1 MTACEP
7 ARLRHPD
14 TIKRQSENMLAL
26 AEQGE
31 LGGWRM
37 DLAQLGGVSRLVC
50 EVTRDRYPDLEVP
63 VHGRRLHFK
72 VGETD
77 LWAGRPHQVDRD
89 EAGRSDVELIVVSV
103 LLDGGSG
110 PRWRF
115 FDSQLGQELSR
126 SEGLAVASFRAWM
139 GGAFSDSPRPGA
151 DSRTLSN
158 LSTEDLAATFQVT
171 EGNPLVGVEGRA
183 EMLRSLGRACSGWP
197 GRRVGGLYDLLTDQA
212 DSRGNLS
219 AVALLRTLLERL
231 SPLWPDSPMS
241 HGQFLGDVWHHPR
254 LGLVPFHKLNQW
266 LAYSLI
272 EPLGTAGIRVTEVD
286 RLTPLAEYRNGG
298 LLIDGGVLTPV
309 AAQWQT
315 ARHPVSSPLVVEWR
329 ALTVAL
335 IGRLAG
341 LVRENLGKNLSMA
354 EILEGGTWAAGRKL
368 AAAARPD
375 SSPPMHVL
383 SNGTIF

>member
-1 MTACEP
+1 
-7 ARLRHPD
+7 
-14 TIKRQSENMLAL
+14 
-26 AEQGE
+26 
-31 LGGWRM
+31 M

-72 VGETD
+72 VGDAD
-77 LWAGRPHQVDRD
+77 LWAGRPHPVDRD

-115 FDSQLGQELSR
+115 FDSRLGQELSR
-126 SEGLAVASFRAWM
+126 SEGLAVASFRAYM
-139 GGAFSDSPRPGA
+139 GGIFSDGPRPGA

-158 LSTEDLAATFQVT
+158 LSTGDLAAAFQAT

-183 EMLRSLGRACSGWP
+183 EMLRSLGRTSSGWP
-197 GRRVGGLYDLLTDQA
+197 GGRVGGLYDLLVDRA
-212 DSRGNLS
+212 DSHGNLS
-219 AVALLRTLLERL
+219 AVVLLRTLLERL
-231 SPLWPDSPMS
+231 SPLWPDSTVA
-241 HGQFLGDVWHHPR
+241 HGQLLGDVWPHPR

-272 EPLGTAGIRVTEVD
+272 EPLDTAGVCVTEVD

-309 AAQWQT
+309 APQWHT
-315 ARHPVSSPLVVEWR
+315 TPHPVSSPLVVEWR

-335 IGRLAG
+335 IGRLAE
-341 LVRENLGKNLSMA
+341 LVRENLGKRLSMA

>member
-1 MTACEP
+1 MFT
-7 ARLRHPD
+7 
-14 TIKRQSENMLAL
+14 L
-26 AEQGE
+26 AEQGK
-31 LGGWRM
+31 LAGWRI
-37 DLAQLGGVSRLVC
+37 DHSQLPEVSRLVC
-50 EVTRDRYPDLEVP
+50 EVTRHRYPDLEVP

-72 VGETD
+72 VGEVD
-77 LWAGRPHQVDRD
+77 LWARRPRHLDGD

-110 PRWRF
+110 ARWRY
-115 FDSQLGQELSR
+115 FDSQLGRQLSR

-139 GGAFSDSPRPGA
+139 GGVFSDGGCPRA
-151 DSRTLSN
+151 DSQTLAN
-158 LSTEDLAATFQVT
+158 LATEDLAAAFQVT
-171 EGNPLVGVEGRA
+171 GGNPLVGVEGRT
-183 EMLRSLGRACSGWP
+183 EMLRSLGRASSGWP
-197 GRRVGGLYDLLTDQA
+197 GQRVGGLYDLLA
-212 DSRGNLS
+212 DRADPHGNLS
-219 AVALLRTLLERL
+219 AVTLLRTLLEQL
-231 SPLWPDSPMS
+231 WPLWPDTPRA
-241 HGQFLGDVWHHPR
+241 HGQFLGDVWRHPR

-272 EPLGTAGIRVTEVD
+272 EPLDSAGITVTDVD

-309 AAQWQT
+309 TPQWDT

-335 IGRLAG
+335 IGRVAG
-341 LVRENLGKNLSMA
+341 LVRQDLDRRLSVA
-354 EILEGGTWAAGRKL
+354 EILEGGTWATGRKL

-375 SSPPMHVL
+375 GGPPINVL